1 MSNSAGF
8 ASFGSCHQAHR
19 CCLGMCEVRVSQQ
32 GHPVFFLD
40 SLSCIVLALMAAN
53 PSPLPGAWS
62 LSLSLSKLR
71 LWMRACSLFLGW
83 EVLVSNNL
91 CCEFSLFC
99 LLSTWCYIPSEV
111 LRLTPDSAH
120 EWVSECA
127 ETSLPLWLPPQLTG
141 ALKSCIY
148 LLPYLVLRRLA
159 ILFGSHLPVF
169 GSCTI
174 GVIPNAH
181 EFLMYL
187 WERCDLPVLFL
198 CHPSHV
204 FLICFCILRFWL
216 VLLYFLVPC

>member
-62 LSLSLSKLR
+62 LTLSLSKLR

-91 CCEFSLFC
+91 CCEVSVLSFEHLMLHSLWSSEAHPWFCPWVGFWVCRNFSAFMTPSPAHRCPEILY
-99 LLSTWCYIPSEV
+99 LSFALPCSK
-111 LRLTPDSAH
+111 
-120 EWVSECA
+120 
-127 ETSLPLWLPPQLTG
+127 ETGLPFWSL
-141 ALKSCIY
+141 
-148 LLPYLVLRRLA
+148 
-159 ILFGSHLPVF
+159 LPVF

-174 GVIPNAH
+174 GVVPNAH